1 MSFRLLP
8 RPPRRTN
15 LGGVIAAYA
24 IWRCESAAVQAAYRA
39 WLCAP
44 PSSAFVA
51 FEAYWAA
58 LDREERAAGT
68 YARLLHR
75 ARRRPGIDLVRQL
88 AQLTPEA
95 V

>member
-1 MSFRLLP
+1 MKLGRRPRL
-8 RPPRRTN
+8 RRRTN
-15 LGGVIAAYA
+15 IGAVLAAYG

-44 PSSAFVA
+44 SSNAFLA
-51 FEAYWAA
+51 FEAYWTA
-58 LDREERAAGT
+58 LDREERAAQI

-75 ARRRPGIDLVRQL
+75 ARRQPGIDVVRQL

>member
-1 MSFRLLP
+1 MKLGP
-8 RPPRRTN
+8 RPRLRRRASIGAV
-15 LGGVIAAYA
+15 LAAYGL
-24 IWRCESAAVQAAYRA
+24 WRCESAAVQAAYRA

-44 PSSAFVA
+44 SSSACVA

-58 LDREERAAGT
+58 LDREERAAHV

-75 ARRRPGIDLVRQL
+75 ARRRPGIDVVRQL